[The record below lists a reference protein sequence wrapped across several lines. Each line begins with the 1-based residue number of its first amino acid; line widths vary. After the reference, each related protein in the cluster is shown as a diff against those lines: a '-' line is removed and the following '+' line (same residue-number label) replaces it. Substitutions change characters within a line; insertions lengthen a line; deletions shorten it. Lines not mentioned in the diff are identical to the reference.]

1 MKVSL
6 TRAGLWA
13 IPVAGLLTLLPWIG
27 IFLTGGGGSADKQLA
42 QDPTRDVIVGFVY
55 IVGLLCLL
63 FGVLTLYSVLAA
75 GPARNWAALGMI
87 LGVTVLAL
95 LVGLWMILAY
105 VDPVLSDVY
114 RAGHKDGAK
123 EAFNLMSGGHW
134 SGRMTPV
141 LIVGGLAALVASISL
156 GYAIWR
162 SGRFAKWIGPAFGVA
177 FMLSALSAPLVTLVG
192 ACSVAHRHRDLD
204 REEGRATGLRV
215 SAQMVVGGRA
225 VRPAPRSVL

>member
-6 TRAGLWA
+6 TRFGLWA
-13 IPVAGLLTLLPWIG
+13 IPVAGVLTLLPWIA
-27 IFLTGGGGSADKQLA
+27 IFLVSGGGNSADQQLA
-42 QDPTRDVIVGFVY
+42 QEPTPEAIVGFVY

-63 FGVLTLYSVLAA
+63 FGVLTLYSVLSA
-75 GPARNWAALGMI
+75 GPAHNWAALGMI
-87 LGVTVLAL
+87 LGVSVIAL

-141 LIVGGLAALVASISL
+141 FIVGGLAALVAAISL

-162 SGRFAKWIGPAFGVA
+162 SGRFAKWIGPAFGIGFA
-177 FMLSALSAPLVTLVG
+177 LSALSAPFVTLAG
-192 ACSVAHRHRDLD
+192 AALLIV
-204 REEGRATGLRV
+204 TGILIARKLEQQG
-215 SAQMVVGGRA
+215 SA
-225 VRPAPRSVL
+225 